1 VRWTLASEVA
11 SDARRFSTVSV
22 GTAGAKRVDMLTTLD
37 SSDLERV
44 TGGAGGLPLSGDVN
58 QTIAPITN
66 WGGSL
71 TINNTTVQAAPKP
84 PTTVLEYYKLHPEL
98 RIGSPRPVGGYG
110 PMLGR
115 GR

>member
-1 VRWTLASEVA
+1 MVT
-11 SDARRFSTVSV
+11 V
-22 GTAGAKRVDMLTTLD
+22 GTAGAKRVDMMTTLD
-37 SSDLERV
+37 SSDLELV

-58 QTIAPITN
+58 QNIAPITN

-84 PTTVLEYYKLHPEL
+84 ATTVLEYYKLHPEL
-98 RIGSPRPVGGYG
+98 RMGSPRPVGGYG